1 MASAKWMTVGSY
13 ADASDAFVDRFM
25 QLLRTN
31 HTTVSD
37 ACVASHDGLFECQKW
52 MQLYDIEKKY
62 TDTHDANLNDFLMCM
77 LQHGGFSEHQDSVRK
92 SLQQAQMHARNNRF
106 DGDNTLAQLLGLPF
120 VLLYTLETFLNAL
133 YEFKPLL
140 TCVDNVRTTFEKNVE
155 VMSVTCTTLLTLYV
169 AEDTGSSFPADSS
182 KETPIR
188 KHPEQVPAL
197 VCSSLRDVAIGVF
210 LVNLRCH
217 AATQNITGLHAQTE
231 MTALAASV
239 QKTRCMPCSNTIFFG
254 INPELFAVLC
264 FVPEEDLTAARK
276 LSAVQD
282 LRLSVAAHAFGQQQ
296 NGRMRA
302 FDAAGKLVFKT
313 ADSGET
319 LYSSNT
325 DLMPSYFTAMLEC
338 LCLASNGRKPI
349 DRIGNFK
356 RLFGSHDSQH

>member
-106 DGDNTLAQLLGLPF
+106 DDDNTLAQLLGLPF

-140 TCVDNVRTTFEKNVE
+140 TCVDNVRTFEKNVE

-169 AEDTGSSFPADSS
+169 AEDHRSFCLPVLQQ
-182 KETPIR
+182 ETPTR
-188 KHPEQVPAL
+188 KHLEQVPAL

-217 AATQNITGLHAQTE
+217 AATQNITDPNAQTE

-264 FVPEEDLTAARK
+264 FVPGADAEE
-276 LSAVQD
+276 SAVQD
-282 LRLSVAAHAFGQQQ
+282 LRLSVAAHAFGQQR
-296 NGRMRA
+296 NGHMIA
-302 FDAAGKLVFKT
+302 FDAAGKRVFKI
-313 ADSGET
+313 ADFEET
-319 LYSSNT
+319 LYSSND